1 MAILKYNGIF
11 SRNLSLVSF
20 AFGEA
25 LDKLQSDLKCKK
37 VSANGIKKDC
47 GCDK

>member
-1 MAILKYNGIF
+1 MSN
-11 SRNLSLVSF
+11 
-20 AFGEA
+20 FGEA
-25 LDKLQSDLKCKK
+25 LEKLQSNMQCKK